1 MGAELARDLDHVGTP
16 IVYPDPATPGD
27 TPVGGPASAEDVAEL
42 AAFQRLW
49 MACVLAD
56 SPFQVWALETP
67 SYVRE
72 QIVAMI
78 PVFASKDD
86 ATTILVSLENGD
98 MSELVESGL
107 AYGPPLLG
115 TTCSPMALIS
125 TDPVHSWKAGK
136 GLE

>member
-16 IVYPDPATPGD
+16 IVYPDPATPAD

-86 ATTILVSLENGD
+86 ARTILVSLENGD
-98 MSELVESGL
+98 MSERLKVGLPMDHPSLVQRAARWLSSARIPSIPGK
-107 AYGPPLLG
+107 P
-115 TTCSPMALIS
+115 
-125 TDPVHSWKAGK
+125 GK